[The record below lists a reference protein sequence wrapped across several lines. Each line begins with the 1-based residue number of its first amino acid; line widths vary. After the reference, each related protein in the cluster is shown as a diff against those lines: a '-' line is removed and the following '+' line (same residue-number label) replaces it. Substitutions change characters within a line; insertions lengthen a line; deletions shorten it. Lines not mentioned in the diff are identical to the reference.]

1 MLKNFWTVKNLCF
14 AAITA
19 ALYAGITLLFQPISF
34 GAVQFRISEALTLLP
49 IMFPQ
54 AIPGLTIGCLLAN
67 LLGSATPWDIVLGTL
82 ASLWAAY
89 STYLLRK
96 NIWIAAIPPVA
107 CNALVI
113 GLMLHFVFELPL
125 LETMF
130 SVGFGQAVV
139 VYILGVP
146 LMKTLEKIKLP
157 KWLV

>member
-1 MLKNFWTVKNLCF
+1 MKNFLTVKNLCF
-14 AAITA
+14 SAIVA
-19 ALYAGITLLFQPISF
+19 ALYAGVTLLFQPISF

-49 IMFPQ
+49 MMFPQ

-107 CNALVI
+107 CNAVII
-113 GLMLHFVFELPL
+113 GLMLHFVFALPL
-125 LETMF
+125 LETMA

-139 VYILGVP
+139 VYVLGVP
-146 LMKTLEKIKLP
+146 LMKTLEKIRLP